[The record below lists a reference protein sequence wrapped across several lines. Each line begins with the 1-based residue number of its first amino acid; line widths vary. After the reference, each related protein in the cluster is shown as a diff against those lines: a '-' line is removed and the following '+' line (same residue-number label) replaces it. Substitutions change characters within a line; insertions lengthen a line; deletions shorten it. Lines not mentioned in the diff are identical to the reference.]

1 MPGQDDTM
9 DYQPVEPNYL
19 KRHISNL
26 IVIVPVENQNE
37 NNLENYDNGLD
48 AEDVCDVIENEPR
61 VHMNED
67 DESKVVEDKEI
78 TDDQSNDK
86 KEIDD

>member
-1 MPGQDDTM
+1 M

-61 VHMNED
+61 GHMNED

-78 TDDQSNDK
+78 TDDQ
-86 KEIDD
+86 